1 MELVTYRD
9 WRETCIALHMMLQM
23 MGKVKLETMEPQ
35 PEWGQVL
42 LHAEPEGFS
51 TGLIPV
57 GAAGFEI
64 RLSVADAR
72 MEAVTTRGT
81 SSSFSFSGT
90 ASIAD
95 VYDRFNAMLADVG
108 HPCKI
113 NPVPQEMFT
122 AVPFDEQLAP
132 VEFDTERAQ
141 RAFEQFLFA
150 QSALSEFSAPFRGK
164 KIPPSLFWGTF
175 DMTTVLFSGRP
186 CPFQGDGSLV
196 ERVAFD
202 EQFVEFGFWPGDES
216 VNDPSF
222 FALAYPFL
230 KEGSSEDVE
239 PVQAYYDPNQAEYFL
254 RLEDALG
261 TGDPSATVVR
271 FCQDAFASVAK
282 RQGWNDVEWLF
293 APLLNASAFAD

>member
-230 KEGSSEDVE
+230 EEGSSEDVE

-254 RLEDALG
+254 RLEDALS
-261 TGDPSATVVR
+261 TGDASATVVR